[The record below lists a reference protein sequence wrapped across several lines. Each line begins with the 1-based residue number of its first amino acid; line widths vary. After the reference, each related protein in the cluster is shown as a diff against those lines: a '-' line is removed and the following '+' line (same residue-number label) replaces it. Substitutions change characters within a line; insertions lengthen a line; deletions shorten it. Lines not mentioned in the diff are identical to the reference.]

1 MPNDQTSTPN
11 RDQRPFTWPP
21 RSTSAP
27 VVVER
32 TGQLHNHPGPAA
44 IPLLVPRQSLWAAI
58 EQAFLDLTAG
68 PLADRALD
76 ANWQPD
82 DFSDYC
88 NRCGLSLR
96 PQEAAAS
103 GCSSCRDVKL
113 AWQRMVRLGPFNYP
127 LREWVHEVKF
137 TRWRRLGN
145 DLGELLGQ
153 QLLSV
158 QSTAQDSSLPPVLVP
173 VPDSGLRRIVRG
185 IDHAMVIARGINHI
199 TGWSIATPLARRFGP
214 SQLSVAP
221 SQRASNVSKSFVLR
235 SRYSC
240 SHLAGRSIILVDDV
254 CTTGATLR
262 TCARLIAN
270 ACRTESKA
278 NLTTIWTA
286 VLARTEPDHL
296 A

>member
-58 EQAFLDLTAG
+58 EQAFLDL
-68 PLADRALD
+68 
-76 ANWQPD
+76 
-82 DFSDYC
+82 
-88 NRCGLSLR
+88 
-96 PQEAAAS
+96 
-103 GCSSCRDVKL
+103 KL